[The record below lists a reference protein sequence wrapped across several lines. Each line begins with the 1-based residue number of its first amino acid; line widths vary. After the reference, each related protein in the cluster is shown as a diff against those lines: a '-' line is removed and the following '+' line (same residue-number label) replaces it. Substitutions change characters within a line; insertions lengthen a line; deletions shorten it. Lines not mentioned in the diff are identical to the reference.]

1 MVFGLI
7 IFLLLIS
14 CLFTDKE
21 KKKQKEWKKDY
32 ERIMGGSMK
41 NKRCANCGKYPFC
54 NNCECPIGRCD
65 DWVERK

>member
-32 ERIMGGSMK
+32 ERIMGW
-41 NKRCANCGKYPFC
+41 KY
-54 NNCECPIGRCD
+54 E
-65 DWVERK
+65 E